1 MSLTKFLEKKLGI
14 SLQEAS
20 LVEKEVKGFTSI
32 IKQNKIK
39 ESFKRKFK
47 EAEEETEE
55 MSMED
60 DLPMEDDIDM
70 ESDIPMEDEDSSMDD
85 SLMINGEYADNE
97 VEMIKIQLKS
107 IVSNAESLMNTLDAE
122 QNLDAWIQSKITLAQ
137 DYLASAHDYIVYS
150 DTYSEEDS
158 DLDEVPMEEESVE
171 DTSME
176 EMPMEEEPVSE
187 EPEALPPPVE
197 SPEVKESFKYG
208 FISF

>member
-14 SLQEAS
+14 SLQEAA

-32 IKQNKIK
+32 VKKNKIK
-39 ESFKRKFK
+39 ESYKRKFR
-47 EAEEETEE
+47 EEDEE
-55 MSMED
+55 QLEEI
-60 DLPMEDDIDM
+60 PMEDDMAMDDM
-70 ESDIPMEDEDSSMDD
+70 GMEDDMPMDD

-107 IVSNAESLMNTLDAE
+107 IVSNAESLMNTLDNE

-150 DTYSEEDS
+150 DTYSEEDG
-158 DLDEVPMEEESVE
+158 DLD
-171 DTSME
+171 
-176 EMPMEEEPVSE
+176 EMPMEEEPVEETSMDDMSMDE
-187 EPEALPPPVE
+187 EPESLPAPVE

-208 FISF
+208 FVSF

>member
-20 LVEKEVKGFTSI
+20 LVEKQVKGFTSI
-32 IKQNKIK
+32 VKKNKIT
-39 ESFKRKFK
+39 ESYKRKFR
-47 EAEEETEE
+47 EEDEEQLEDMSMDDEGMSMEDDE

-60 DLPMEDDIDM
+60 DEMSMD
-70 ESDIPMEDEDSSMDD
+70 DEDMSMDD

-107 IVSNAESLMNTLDAE
+107 IVSNAESLMNTLDNE

-158 DLDEVPMEEESVE
+158 DLDEMPMDEEPV
-171 DTSME
+171 E
-176 EMPMEEEPVSE
+176 EMPMDE
-187 EPEALPPPVE
+187 EPESLPAPVE

-208 FISF
+208 FVSF